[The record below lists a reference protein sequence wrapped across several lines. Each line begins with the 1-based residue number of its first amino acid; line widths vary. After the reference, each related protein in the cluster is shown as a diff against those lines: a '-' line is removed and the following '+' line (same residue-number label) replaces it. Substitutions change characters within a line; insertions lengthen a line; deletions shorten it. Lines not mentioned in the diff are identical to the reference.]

1 MGLSVTM
8 AVVMHNRDSGN
19 SSPPPSPDP
28 VDPDSGSGGNGS
40 SGDGNTGGGLFAC
53 MALCRKL

>member
-1 MGLSVTM
+1 M

-19 SSPPPSPDP
+19 SSLPPSPDP

-40 SGDGNTGGGLFAC
+40 SGDGNTGGVLLAS
-53 MALCRKL
+53 MALRRKL